1 MKVIRRGSK
10 GAIVRQWQNFLLGN
24 GLYAAEVD
32 SDFGPKTVSATKAFQ
47 QKHKLSPIDG
57 IVGNDTW
64 GMAMTLGLQAIAPVT
79 THKRSAGWPPQGKLV
94 PTNLALRRKLFG
106 AFKYQAAPTASN
118 REAITILGTWQEEN
132 IVSVTVPQL
141 SGVSGAPKSGRVFFH
156 SAVAAQLVSLFQAW
170 DDAGLIDRVLAW
182 GGSFSPRFIRG
193 STKHLSNHAW
203 GTAFDINVRWNLLG
217 VRPAIVGSKGSVREL
232 VPLAEKH
239 GFYWGGY
246 FKTRPDG
253 MHFEAARVL

>member
-10 GAIVRQWQNFLLGN
+10 GAVVRQWQNFLLGN
-24 GLYAAEVD
+24 GLYNGEVD
-32 SDFGPKTVSATKAFQ
+32 GDFGPKTVSATKAFQ
-47 QKHKLSPIDG
+47 QKHKLMPVDG

-64 GMAMTLGLQAIAPVT
+64 GKAMCLGLQAIPPVT
-79 THKRSAGWPPQGKLV
+79 THKQSAGWPPAGKLA
-94 PTNLALRRKLFG
+94 PTNLMLRRNLFG
-106 AFKYQAAPTASN
+106 AFKYEAAPTANN
-118 REAITILGTWQEEN
+118 REGIKILGNWQQEN

-141 SGVSGAPKSGRVFFH
+141 SAVSGAPKSGRVFFH
-156 SAVAAQLVSLFQAW
+156 RAVAAQLVALFQAW
-170 DDAGLIDRVLAW
+170 EDAGLIDRVLTW
-182 GGSFSPRFIRG
+182 GGSFNPRFIRG

-203 GTAFDINVRWNLLG
+203 GTAFDINVRWNFLG
-217 VRPAIVGSKGSVREL
+217 VRPALAGSKGSVREL

-253 MHFEAARVL
+253 PRR